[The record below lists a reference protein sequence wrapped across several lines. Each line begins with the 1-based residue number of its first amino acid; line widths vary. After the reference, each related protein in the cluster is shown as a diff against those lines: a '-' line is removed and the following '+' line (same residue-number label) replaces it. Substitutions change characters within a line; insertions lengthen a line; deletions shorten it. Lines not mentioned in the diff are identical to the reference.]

1 MNNINICDSILKVRE
16 YKNSYNIEDYENNN
30 DNFNDNSSYSNSSL
44 ITEYDNFNNYVKL
57 GQLNLLKRQEF
68 GEN

>member
-1 MNNINICDSILKVRE
+1 MFKKNDNPE